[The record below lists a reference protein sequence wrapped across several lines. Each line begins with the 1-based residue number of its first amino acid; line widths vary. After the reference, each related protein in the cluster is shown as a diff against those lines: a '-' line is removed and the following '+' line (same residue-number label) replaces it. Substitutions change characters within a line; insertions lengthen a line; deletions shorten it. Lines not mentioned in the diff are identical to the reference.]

1 MGKVAAQRE
10 LIVRCRERKQ
20 NGEKI
25 VFVAG
30 IFELLHPGH
39 VRLLEQARDHGD
51 ALVVALLDD
60 ASAQEVLT
68 AEQRQPRNNIHRRG
82 PPRRAGAE
90 DAETLPRL
98 AGSELDRRDSPR
110 PAGAET
116 ARERPS
122 LQGVQRPVTPSAERA
137 EILAALAA
145 VDYAIEIG
153 IDSLPELLKQL
164 RPDVVVESAEPL
176 AALVADAAERSGAR
190 IVRIPSEPGHSTAG
204 IIERIVQ
211 LSGSE

>member
-1 MGKVAAQRE
+1 MGKIATQQE

-30 IFELLHPGH
+30 SFELLHPGH

-51 ALVVALLDD
+51 VLVAAVLDD
-60 ASAQEVLT
+60 ASVREVLT
-68 AEQRQPRNNIHRRG
+68 AEQRQPRNNIHRG
-82 PPRRAGAE
+82 DPPRRAGAE
-90 DAETLPRL
+90 DAEMLPSR

-110 PAGAET
+110 PAGAAA
-116 ARERPS
+116 ARQGPS
-122 LQGVQRPVTPSAERA
+122 LRGVQRPVTPAGERA

-145 VDYAIEIG
+145 VDYAVEIG
-153 IDSLPELLKQL
+153 IDSLPELLAQL

-176 AALVADAAERSGAR
+176 TALVADVAERSRAR
-190 IVRIPSEPGHSTAG
+190 VVRIPSEPGHSTAG